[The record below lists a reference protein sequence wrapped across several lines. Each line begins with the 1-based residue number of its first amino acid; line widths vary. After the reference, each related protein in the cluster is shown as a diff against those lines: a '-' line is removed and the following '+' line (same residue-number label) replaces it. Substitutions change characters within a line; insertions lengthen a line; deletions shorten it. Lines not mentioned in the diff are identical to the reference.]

1 MIQHERIDERLVKS
15 YSDNGVKIK
24 QAYDRLGKPI
34 NENAVYDKAIDVIV
48 NGQPRYDYVETKNII
63 GQAKDNKLYVLFMK
77 DNKILDYN
85 DYL

>member
-1 MIQHERIDERLVKS
+1 MIQHEQIDERLIKS

-48 NGQPRYDYVETKNII
+48 NGQPRYDYVETNIPI
-63 GQAKDNKLYVLFMK
+63 QEREE
-77 DNKILDYN
+77 
-85 DYL
+85 